1 MSEFFYFNRL
11 YNGQH
16 VFKFPEHG
24 SLTKMTLT
32 PLHYTKMALR
42 WGMKV
47 FQPIEEEKPE
57 EKHNDD
63 LSTIYVDSF
72 LKSLYAEC
80 PENILLTY
88 SDKVNLIMRFNCIH
102 MRW

>member
-1 MSEFFYFNRL
+1 MEKKKSHVSEFFYFNRL

-32 PLHYTKMALR
+32 PLRYTKMALR

-47 FQPIEEEKPE
+47 FHNPSKKRSQKKNTMMTYVHNLCRQFPKKP
-57 EKHNDD
+57 
-63 LSTIYVDSF
+63 L
-72 LKSLYAEC
+72 C
-80 PENILLTY
+80 
-88 SDKVNLIMRFNCIH
+88 
-102 MRW
+102 

>member
-1 MSEFFYFNRL
+1 MLYYTKAGLTFYKWKKKKKSHVSEFFYFNRL

-32 PLHYTKMALR
+32 PLRYTKMALR

-63 LSTIYVDSF
+63 LWPQF
-72 LKSLYAEC
+72 
-80 PENILLTY
+80 
-88 SDKVNLIMRFNCIH
+88 M
-102 MRW
+102 

>member
-1 MSEFFYFNRL
+1 MLYYAKAGLTFYKWKKKSHVSEFFYFNRLL

-32 PLHYTKMALR
+32 PLRYTKMVLR

-47 FQPIEEEKPE
+47 FQPTEEEKPE
-57 EKHNDD
+57 EKKHNDE
-63 LSTIYVDSF
+63 L
-72 LKSLYAEC
+72 C
-80 PENILLTY
+80 PQF
-88 SDKVNLIMRFNCIH
+88 M
-102 MRW
+102 